1 MTKKYS
7 NLVDPSS
14 KNSSSSALSKNSSS
28 ESRRFRIR
36 DSRLSAKSVGSPTG
50 CEDFP
55 FRLDLGS
62 TVGWEWPVS
71 IRYGHFWPKQFL
83 FHIYSFNIV
92 NIQTPRATSLGAKG
106 GVDVTRKWIWV
117 WKNSGTK
124 QENLFKSGHT
134 CVIMGVM
141 VRMWVAVM
149 VLCVAKQ
156 DLLQK
161 LERFEDTVRRPHD
174 FGTCGQKKPYISW

>member
-1 MTKKYS
+1 MTKKNS

-50 CEDFP
+50 REDLP

-71 IRYGHFWPKQFL
+71 IRYGHFLPKQFL
-83 FHIYSFNIV
+83 FHSFNFV
-92 NIQTPRATSLGAKG
+92 RSRHQGKMHLVSSAYLWQGL
-106 GVDVTRKWIWV
+106 RKSPERRR
-117 WKNSGTK
+117 KTC
-124 QENLFKSGHT
+124 LSGHT
-134 CVIMGVM
+134 CVM

-174 FGTCGQKKPYISW
+174 FGTCGQKNP